1 MVERLCTFTSSGE
14 GGGDKFVG
22 SRCDIVVRERGR
34 RNRELVNVRRKPIN
48 DGDLDAKGG
57 GPSVDDRFLNLLE
70 RGMRHAHFGEVV
82 VRSYLLGGVVTT
94 VGIEEGLEGLAA
106 KGSRSSSSGKGS
118 DPSKIT
124 SRERMPPSL
133 LFTANGVISARP

>member
-1 MVERLCTFTSSGE
+1 V
-14 GGGDKFVG
+14 VG
-22 SRCDIVVRERGR
+22 
-34 RNRELVNVRRKPIN
+34 PY
-48 DGDLDAKGG
+48 
-57 GPSVDDRFLNLLE
+57 LLE
-70 RGMRHAHFGEVV
+70 
-82 VRSYLLGGVVTT
+82 GVVIT

-133 LFTANGVISARP
+133 LFTADGVMSARP